1 MKKYLI
7 LTLVVVM
14 VLGVSLTST
23 AYYDETDTYLD
34 RVVNEAD
41 IIDTGNAIGYTLGL
55 TDDLT
60 THYIEGEYFVGSD
73 TYVSFTTYFNE
84 NSDFGD
90 NISAIFGHEF
100 YNKEE
105 WIASFN
111 VAKSYNDNLYTFIRT
126 DKRLNEKVTLHNNL
140 RLAFLDNYTGKG
152 FSSGFT
158 YDLQDNNSFKLA
170 FVRDGYAK
178 EIENIADDV
187 ILKAALKTKLSKE
200 YNNVVYIEN
209 NFGDDNISFTE
220 QVIYNPARDFYLD
233 AAITFNT
240 EDHNEF
246 SIESEKKIRDNLYF
260 TGDYN
265 MILDL
270 EDEYHFNLGFVY
282 KF

>member
-1 MKKYLI
+1 L
-7 LTLVVVM
+7 
-14 VLGVSLTST
+14 
-23 AYYDETDTYLD
+23 
-34 RVVNEAD
+34 
-41 IIDTGNAIGYTLGL
+41 GYTLGL
-55 TDDLT
+55 NDDST
-60 THYIEGEYFVGSD
+60 IHYFDGEYFFGSD
-73 TYVSFTTYFNE
+73 TYLSFTTYFNE
-84 NSDFGD
+84 NSEFGN

-100 YNKEE
+100 YNKEG

-140 RLAFLDNYTGKG
+140 RLAFLDDYTGKG

-158 YDLQDNNSFKLA
+158 YDLKDSNKFKLA

-200 YNNVVYIEN
+200 YDNVVYIEN
-209 NFGDDNISFTE
+209 NLGDDNISFTE

-233 AAITFNT
+233 AAITINT
-240 EDHNEF
+240 EEHNEF

-265 MILDL
+265 LILDL
-270 EDEYHFNLGFVY
+270 EDEYHFNLGLVY